1 MSMRF
6 FVFFFVASLLFIPDL
21 RAESPQA
28 YADSLERIVSSLE
41 GQQRFQVFHRLA
53 ETYQRID
60 YEKAKAYCDSAKA
73 LAEFLERPDLL
84 AGALNTQGKLQHMK
98 GQYLLASSSF
108 RSALSNASKGSDQKL
123 IMLLNNALGISYLM
137 AAEFEKA
144 FEHFSEVE
152 KYFRKEGLQP
162 QVASTLLNIGSLYK
176 MRGDIGMAKKVLTE
190 ALEISYSTGHQELQ
204 LKCLSALG
212 KVCESDRD
220 FKEAMKYQLKALAIG
235 EEREYPGLIIS
246 CKSNIGQLYQLQ
258 EDYSRAKL
266 HYQEALEIAREKKML
281 QMVQSLTLSLGKL
294 ARTEGSHWEALDYL
308 EEAEALAERMGED
321 IVILETATEL
331 AELYQK
337 LGNYQKAL
345 LYTERAAAL
354 RFERQGKMNSDRMQ
368 ELLAAYDAEQ
378 KEKELLALRKE
389 RLTAQYETIGLSALA
404 IFSLLALLALYLRYR
419 ERQKSFSILNEQH
432 RKIQHQNRILQQQYS
447 EIEDKNNQLA
457 GKSQEIKMQNRQL
470 QMVNMELKHFAR
482 AASHDLR
489 EPLRAIRS
497 YMNLLGTRY
506 EQDFDHKAKEFLS
519 MASAGAVRMEDL
531 LNDLYQHAQVGRRK
545 EDLRKVSIEKLVKEV
560 LSDLHVS
567 ISEKD
572 ALVAYEN
579 LPEVLG
585 FQTELRML
593 LQNLVS
599 NAVKFTPAGS
609 PPKILITGREDA
621 KNWYLE
627 VKDHGIGI
635 PEEYHDKIFAIF
647 ERLHSREEFAGSGIG
662 LATCQKVVQHH
673 GGEISV
679 ESKPGFGTTFTV
691 SLPKS

>member
-6 FVFFFVASLLFIPDL
+6 SLLIFTSLLLFSGL
-21 RAESPQA
+21 RAQTPQA
-28 YADSLERIVSSLE
+28 YADSLERILPSLE
-41 GQQRFQVFHRLA
+41 GEARFRAWHRLA

-60 YEKAKAYCDSAKA
+60 YERASAYCDSAKS
-73 LAEFLERPDLL
+73 LAKQLDRPDLI
-84 AGALNTQGKLQHMK
+84 ARSLNTLGKLQHMK
-98 GQYLLASSSF
+98 GQYILASSSF
-108 RSALSNASKGSDQKL
+108 STALINASKGSDQKL

-137 AAEFEKA
+137 AGEFDKA
-144 FEHFSEVE
+144 FEHFSTVE
-152 KYFRKEGLQP
+152 KYFRQEGLQA

-176 MRGDIGMAKKVLTE
+176 MRGDAGMAKKVLSE
-190 ALEISYSTGHQELQ
+190 ALEISNTTKHQELQ

-212 KVCESDRD
+212 KVCESNRD
-220 FKEAMKYQLKALAIG
+220 FDEAMKYQLKALAIG
-235 EEREYPGLIIS
+235 EEREYPGLVIS
-246 CKSNIGQLYQLQ
+246 CKNNIGQLYQLQ
-258 EDYSRAKL
+258 EEYSLAKL
-266 HYQEALEIAREKKML
+266 QYQEALEIAQGKNML
-281 QMVQSLTLSLGKL
+281 QMMQSLSLSLGKL
-294 ARTEGSHWEALDYL
+294 ARVQENHWEALAYL
-308 EEAEALAERMGED
+308 EKAENLAERMEHD
-321 IVILETATEL
+321 AMILETANEL

-337 LGNYQKAL
+337 LGNYQKAFA
-345 LYTERAAAL
+345 YSRRASDL
-354 RFERQGKMNSDRMQ
+354 RFERQEKMNSDRMQ
-368 ELLAAYDAEQ
+368 ELIAAYDAEQ
-378 KEKELLALRKE
+378 KEKELLQLRKE
-389 RLTAQYETIGLSALA
+389 RLVEQYKIVGVSVLA
-404 IFSLLALLALYLRYR
+404 FFALLALLALYLRYR

-447 EIEDKNNQLA
+447 EIEDKSNQLA
-457 GKSQEIKMQNRQL
+457 GKSQEIKTQNRQL
-470 QMVNMELKHFAR
+470 QMMNMELKHFAR

-531 LNDLYQHAQVGRRK
+531 LNDLYQHAQVGRSK
-545 EDLRKVSIEKLVKEV
+545 EDLRKVSIPKLMKEV

-567 ISEKD
+567 VSEKN
-572 ALVAYEN
+572 ALIVCEN
-579 LPEVLG
+579 LPEVMG

-593 LQNLVS
+593 FQNLVS
-599 NAVKFTPAGS
+599 NAVKFTPAAS
-609 PPKILITGREDA
+609 QPKVLITGSEDVN
-621 KNWYLE
+621 NWYIE

-679 ESKPGFGTTFTV
+679 ESKPGFGTTFRV

>member
-6 FVFFFVASLLFIPDL
+6 SVLLFASSLLLFANL
-21 RAESPQA
+21 HAQSPQA
-28 YADSLERIVSSLE
+28 YADSLERVIPTLE

-60 YEKAKAYCDSAKA
+60 YEKAKAYCDSAKS
-73 LAEFLERPDLL
+73 LAEFLGRPDLL
-84 AGALNTQGKLQHMK
+84 AQSLNTQGKLQHMK
-98 GQYLLASSSF
+98 GQYLLASISF
-108 RSALSNASKGSDQKL
+108 SSALTNASKGSDQKL

-137 AAEFEKA
+137 AGEFDKS
-144 FEHFSEVE
+144 FEHFSTVE
-152 KYFRKEGLQP
+152 RYFRQEGLQP

-190 ALEISYSTGHQELQ
+190 TLEISKSIGHQELQ

-212 KVCESDRD
+212 KVCESNRD
-220 FKEAMKYQLKALAIG
+220 FDEAMKYQIRALAIG

-246 CKSNIGQLYQLQ
+246 CKNNIGQLYQQQ
-258 EDYSRAKL
+258 EEYSQAKMY
-266 HYQEALEIAREKKML
+266 YQEALTIAREKNML
-281 QMVQSLTLSLGKL
+281 QMMQSLSLSLGKL
-294 ARTEGSHWEALDYL
+294 ARVQENHWEALTYL
-308 EEAEALAERMGED
+308 EEAESLAERMGSD
-321 IVILETATEL
+321 SFILETATEL
-331 AELYQK
+331 GELYQK
-337 LGNYQKAL
+337 LGNYQKAF
-345 LYTERAAAL
+345 LYSNRAASL
-354 RFERQGKMNSDRMQ
+354 RFERQEKMNSDRMQ

-378 KEKELLALRKE
+378 KEKELLQLRKQ
-389 RLTAQYETIGLSALA
+389 RLDEQYKTIGVSALA
-404 IFSLLALLALYLRYR
+404 GFALLALLGLYVRYR

-432 RKIQHQNRILQQQYS
+432 RKIQHQNRILQQQFS
-447 EIEDKNNQLA
+447 EIEDKNSQLA
-457 GKSQEIKMQNRQL
+457 GKTQEIKTQNRQL

-531 LNDLYQHAQVGRRK
+531 LNDLYQHAQVGRSK

-572 ALVAYEN
+572 ALVAFEN
-579 LPEVLG
+579 LPEVMG

-599 NAVKFTPAGS
+599 NAVKFTPDGS
-609 PPKILITGREDA
+609 PPKVLITGREDA
-621 KNWYLE
+621 SNWYLE

-647 ERLHSREEFAGSGIG
+647 ERLHSRDEFAGSGIG

>member
-1 MSMRF
+1 MRF
-6 FVFFFVASLLFIPDL
+6 SLLFLVTSLLLFSGL
-21 RAESPQA
+21 RAQTPQD
-28 YADSLERIVSSLE
+28 YVDSLERVLPGLE
-41 GQQRFQVFHRLA
+41 SEARFKALHRLA

-60 YEKAKAYCDSAKA
+60 YEQAKAYSDSAKS
-73 LAEFLERPDLL
+73 LADHLERPDLL
-84 AGALNTQGKLQHMK
+84 AAALNTQGKLQHMK

-108 RSALSNASKGSDQKL
+108 KSALSNASKGSDRKL

-137 AAEFEKA
+137 AGEFDKA
-144 FEHFSEVE
+144 FEHFSAVE
-152 KYFRKEGLQP
+152 KYFRSEGLQP

-190 ALEISYSTGHQELQ
+190 ALEISNSTEHWELH

-220 FKEAMKYQLKALAIG
+220 FENAMKYQLKALAIG
-235 EEREYPGLIIS
+235 QEREYPGLIIS

-258 EDYSRAKL
+258 ENYPQARF
-266 HYQEALEIAREKKML
+266 HYQEALAIARDKKML

-294 ARTEGSHWEALDYL
+294 ARIEGNHWEALGYL
-308 EEAEALAERMGED
+308 EEAESLAERMGED
-321 IVILETATEL
+321 AMILETANEL
-331 AELYQK
+331 ADLHQK
-337 LGNYQKAL
+337 LGNYRKAFT
-345 LYTERAAAL
+345 YFRRASDL
-354 RFERQGKMNSDRMQ
+354 RFERQEKMNSNRMQ
-368 ELLAAYDAEQ
+368 ELIAAYDAEQ
-378 KEKELLALRKE
+378 KEKELLQLRKE
-389 RLTAQYETIGLSALA
+389 RLIEQYKTIGVAALA
-404 IFSLLALLALYLRYR
+404 FFALVALLALYLRFR
-419 ERQKSFSILNEQH
+419 ERQKSFSILNDQH

-457 GKSQEIKMQNRQL
+457 GKSKEIKTQNREL

-497 YMNLLGTRY
+497 YMNLLGSRY
-506 EQDFDHKAKEFLS
+506 EQGFDQKAKEFLS

-531 LNDLYQHAQVGRRK
+531 LNDLYQHAQVGRSK
-545 EDLRKVSIEKLVKEV
+545 EDLRKVSVSSLMKEV
-560 LSDLHVS
+560 LSDLHVT
-567 ISEKD
+567 ISEKN
-572 ALVAYEN
+572 ALIACEN
-579 LPEVLG
+579 LPEVMG
-585 FQTELRML
+585 FRTELRML

-599 NAVKFTPAGS
+599 NAVKFTPEGS
-609 PPKILITGREDA
+609 PPKVLITGSEDV
-621 KNWYLE
+621 KNWYIE

-635 PEEYHDKIFAIF
+635 SEEYHDKIFGIF
-647 ERLHSREEFAGSGIG
+647 ERLHARDEFEGSEIG

-679 ESKPGFGTTFTV
+679 ESKPGFGTTFRV